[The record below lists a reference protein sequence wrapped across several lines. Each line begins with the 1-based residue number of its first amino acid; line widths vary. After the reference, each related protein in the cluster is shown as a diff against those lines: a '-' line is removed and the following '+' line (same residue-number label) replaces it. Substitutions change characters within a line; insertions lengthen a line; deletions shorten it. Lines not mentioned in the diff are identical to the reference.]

1 MTKVTQAHI
10 DARTEA
16 ILDAAMKMI
25 VQKGVHGATIEEIAA
40 EAGLSAGAIYRYFAS
55 KEDVLRAVI
64 AQQMK
69 QDRALMEQA
78 LATTDSVLHAL
89 LSAVQAVWAGLK
101 SEKAREETILSLETT
116 LAAARQSAELGAE
129 RRHMRKAE
137 ITMLEQCVRQ
147 AQEAGEIDP
156 AVDGRALAVMLLA
169 CHLGAHQLD
178 LELQDGADTDALLA
192 GVIKMLHKFSPQ
204 VK

>member
-25 VQKGVHGATIEEIAA
+25 VQKGVHGATIEEIAT

-78 LATTDSVLHAL
+78 IASTDSVFRAL
-89 LSAVQAVWAGLK
+89 LGAVQAVWADLK
-101 SEKAREETILSLETT
+101 SDKAREESILGLETT

-129 RRHMRKAE
+129 RRLMRKAE
-137 ITMLEQCVRQ
+137 INMLEQCVRQ

-192 GVIKMLHKFSPQ
+192 GVTEMLHKFAPEA
-204 VK
+204 K

>member
-16 ILDAAMKMI
+16 ILSAATKLF
-25 VQKGVHGATIEEIAA
+25 VQKGVYGATIEEIAT

-55 KEDVLRAVI
+55 REDLLRAVI
-64 AQQMK
+64 AQQME

-78 LATTDSVLHAL
+78 LATTDSVWHAL
-89 LSAVQAVWAGLK
+89 LSAVQAVWADLK
-101 SEKAREETILSLETT
+101 SEKAREETILALETT

-129 RRHMRKAE
+129 RRQMRKAE
-137 ITMLEQCVRQ
+137 IEMLEQCVRQ

-156 AVDGRALAVMLLA
+156 AVGGRALAVMLLA

-192 GVIKMLHKFSPQ
+192 GVTETLHRFAPQ
-204 VK
+204 AK